1 MNFLAIV
8 GLVKGLSYHNQRSVI
23 NELATIKCR
32 ILFPT
37 TGVFFQKKSEIFR
50 HFYPGKTIKN
60 VVFLGGLFEALMTSL

>member
-23 NELATIKCR
+23 NEIATIKYR

-37 TGVFFQKKSEIFR
+37 TGVFFKNNRKFFDTFIPEKRS
-50 HFYPGKTIKN
+50 KTSFLR
-60 VVFLGGLFEALMTSL
+60 VVFLQR

>member
-32 ILFPT
+32 ILFLRQVCFLEKIGNFST
-37 TGVFFQKKSEIFR
+37 LLSRKNDQKR
-50 HFYPGKTIKN
+50 R
-60 VVFLGGLFEALMTSL
+60 FLGGLFEALMTSL

>member
-37 TGVFFQKKSEIFR
+37 TGVFFRKNRKFFDNFSRKNDQ
-50 HFYPGKTIKN
+50 N
-60 VVFLGGLFEALMTSL
+60 VVFWVIFLRR

>member
-37 TGVFFQKKSEIFR
+37 TGVFFRKNRKFFDTFIPEKRS
-50 HFYPGKTIKN
+50 KTS
-60 VVFLGGLFEALMTSL
+60 FLGGLFEALMTSL